1 MYKPEIFDGII
12 NILIKSQME
21 NSSLTYTTLYKKL
34 AVRLDRKLSHR
45 DYTSHL
51 TKMIEEKIIYK
62 QEIEGKKLS
71 QYYVLTESARKQ
83 YQLRIM
89 RSGEEYEK
97 RLSLYHLLIYF
108 ETFKRGQIL
117 NDNQL
122 DKLLTKIGTSR
133 DKLTKIEGAYEEP
146 ISDIEIVPLSSKRF
160 ANSSRK
166 LMYYV
171 LMRGLSIRE
180 FVSYIRKLR
189 NNKEP
194 KPFSRYAAIV
204 PFVRVIKY
212 TPKEVEDAINL
223 LHKDGL
229 LSQIT
234 FTVEKVESRFR
245 LANKALIKLIQDFHL
260 IQTLYFYQI
269 VTKIIFI
276 DRPDEEEKN
285 TLVYYF
291 GEKGANRFIAGASNL
306 RRKNLKDLTKQELQE
321 KKDYV
326 TGLSNEIRYL
336 AILFGEQNKE
346 ILKDEFLRELYLPF
360 SIYDEH

>member
-1 MYKPEIFDGII
+1 
-12 NILIKSQME
+12 ME
-21 NSSLTYTTLYKKL
+21 NKHETYTTLYKKL
-34 AVRLDRKLSHR
+34 VDHLGRKLSHR

-51 TKMIEEKIIYK
+51 TRMIEEKIIYK

-83 YQLRIM
+83 YQLRILG
-89 RSGEEYEK
+89 SGEEYEK

-122 DKLLTKIGTSR
+122 DKLLLRIGTSR
-133 DKLTKIEGAYEEP
+133 DKLKKIDTTEFNNQLISLEEAYEEP
-146 ISDIEIVPLSSKRF
+146 ISEIEIAQLYPKRF

-166 LMYYV
+166 RMYYV
-171 LMRGLSIRE
+171 LMRGFSVKE
-180 FVSYIRKLR
+180 FVSYLRKFR

-194 KPFSRYAAIV
+194 KPFSRYTAIV
-204 PFVRVIKY
+204 PFVRVMKY

-223 LHKDGL
+223 LHKEGL
-229 LSQIT
+229 LRQIT
-234 FTVEKVESRFR
+234 FTAEKVESRFR

-269 VTKIIFI
+269 VTKTIFI

-285 TLVYYF
+285 TLAYYF
-291 GEKGANRFIAGASNL
+291 GEKGANLFIAGASNL
-306 RRKNLKDLTKQELQE
+306 RRKNRNNLTKEQLQE

-326 TGLSNEIRYL
+326 TTLSNEIRYL
-336 AILFGEQNKE
+336 AILLGEQNKE